1 MKHYLVLTLRTPQF
15 DPVVIK
21 AHYAHLEAL
30 QAQGALEASGPF
42 TDLSGGAYLIRAE
55 SLEQARAMAFADPV
69 HVTGSSEVT
78 VREWDIKYVMK
89 AQAA

>member
-1 MKHYLVLTLRTPQF
+1 
-15 DPVVIK
+15 
-21 AHYAHLEAL
+21 
-30 QAQGALEASGPF
+30 
-42 TDLSGGAYLIRAE
+42 
-55 SLEQARAMAFADPV
+55 MAFADPV